1 MDTIWELR
9 GSVIPALTLW
19 TSTTARARSTTF
31 FATQGM
37 SPLFQ
42 ETEAHRCR
50 DGSGAGRVAEFI
62 FGSGLGFAASSAAL
76 ARRASRAAPRKR
88 LPHLLRPLGRPPAQ
102 SRGRAWR
109 VGTFGLG
116 RLNTRPFPRPAPKL
130 LMQPSVQLPPSF
142 AAGALFVHP
151 IFAAPIARCAG
162 AGDPLHLNE
171 QADRQRRNL

>member
-9 GSVIPALTLW
+9 GRVIPALTLW

-31 FATQGM
+31 
-37 SPLFQ
+37 LR
-42 ETEAHRCR
+42 HRGCLHSSTKPR
-50 DGSGAGRVAEFI
+50 RSLPRWVRSRTGCGIYFGAPWLRRFER
-62 FGSGLGFAASSAAL
+62 GLGASSL
-76 ARRASRAAPRKR
+76 SCGPRKR
-88 LPHLLRPLGRPPAQ
+88 LPHLLRPLVRPPAL

-116 RLNTRPFPRPAPKL
+116 ILNTRPFPRPAPKL
-130 LMQPSVQLPPSF
+130 VMQLGVQLPPFF

-162 AGDPLHLNE
+162 AGDWLHLSE
-171 QADRQRRNL
+171 QADR

>member
-31 FATQGM
+31 FATQGT

-42 ETEAHRCR
+42 ETEAF
-50 DGSGAGRVAEFI
+50 VAEM
-62 FGSGLGFAASSAAL
+62 GQKPDGLRNLFRSAL
-76 ARRASRAAPRKR
+76 ASPLRARPWCVEPLVRPRKR
-88 LPHLLRPLGRPPAQ
+88 LPHLLRPLVRPPTL
-102 SRGRAWR
+102 SRGGAWR

-116 RLNTRPFPRPAPKL
+116 RLNTGPLPRPAPKL
-130 LMQPSVQLPPSF
+130 VMQPTVQLPPSF

-162 AGDPLHLNE
+162 AGDRLHLNE